1 MYFATVNKFEL
12 CFIKKLSPLGKVEQ
26 RTLILKV
33 VYWQAFCSVA
43 IVAIRSSSKAFQHC
57 SFPVHCV

>member
-1 MYFATVNKFEL
+1 MYFVTVNKFEL

-26 RTLILKV
+26 GTLILKV

-43 IVAIRSSSKAFQHC
+43 IVAIRSSRKAFQHC